1 MPSNASLIASKA
13 LTTDSGISNKNAN
26 AAFKSNSGNQE
37 TLLYETAMLDSNPNQ
52 GYMTD
57 FANFSTAHGT
67 SLTGDIRYYR
77 KTDTP
82 AHSSMHPYNTM
93 GNDDAVMLF
102 SPTLGYNGEGM
113 FAFVQGPD
121 NSTGGGSGTGE
132 VVTDSYQT
140 QANFLIES
148 SDEYMLRDAS
158 DGLDADDPGPYS
170 PSGKQY
176 RRTFTLSFWARS
188 LSQTWTSMAESH
200 IVGMF
205 GQSTGNTNLL
215 VAGEIDMWMF
225 FPGSN
230 GNWNA
235 NFNSTY
241 GISNGEIYH
250 NTSKGGVYLR
260 VTPPADDWTHYEFTV
275 VADLNHSGV
284 SHRFDLNTDYVDAT
298 AYGLELFPGVAVSRV
313 KLLARDISMAHEF
326 DVQVNQLGAMPDE
339 YKNNISLVDTYSNS
353 FVSDLFD

>member
-26 AAFKSNSGNQE
+26 AAFKSNSGTQE

-77 KTDTP
+77 HTDTP

-93 GNDDAVMLF
+93 SSDDAVMLF
-102 SPTLGYNGEGM
+102 SPTLGYDGEGM
-113 FAFVQGPD
+113 FAFVQGPT
-121 NSTGGGSGTGE
+121 NSTGGGTGTGE
-132 VVTDSYQT
+132 VTTNSYQT
-140 QANFLIES
+140 QANFLLES
-148 SDEYMLRDAS
+148 SDAYMTRDPA
-158 DGLDADDPGPYS
+158 DGLDANDPGPYS

-176 RRTFTLSFWARS
+176 RRTFTLSFWARC
-188 LSQTWTSMAESH
+188 LSPAWMGTTESH
-200 IVGMF
+200 LVSMF
-205 GQSTGNTNLL
+205 GQGTGNTNLYM
-215 VAGEIDMWMF
+215 AGEIDMWMF

-241 GISNGEIYH
+241 AISNGEIYH

-260 VTPPADDWTHYEFTV
+260 VTPPSTEWTHYEFTV
-275 VADLNHSGV
+275 IADLDHSGV
-284 SHRFDLNTDYVDAT
+284 SHRLDLNTDYL
-298 AYGLELFPGVAVSRV
+298 YNSYFGFELYPAVAVSRV

-326 DVQVNQLGAMPDE
+326 DVQVNQLGAMPDA